1 MVAPT
6 VAGVDALVTDGG
18 IGDAPFVQPISPHM
32 MAARTSSVPRRC
44 VGVFNRFALTVS
56 ASVGCLSQ
64 APCRIDVEASLSYFS
79 VGRQSGS

>member
-6 VAGVDALVTDGG
+6 VAGVGALVTDGV

-56 ASVGCLSQ
+56 ASVGCSSQ
-64 APCRIDVEASLSYFS
+64 AAESRRRRSKSVLSL
-79 VGRQSGS
+79 GRTAIG